1 MISTNQKYL
10 VPAIL
15 ALLVI
20 GYTILVFLSEGTIG
34 GADDMT
40 HYRYSRYAYQ
50 NPYFFLHHWGKPF
63 FTAVSSPFAQFG
75 YNGIRIF
82 NVLAGAAAAYF
93 TFRTAKLLKFQYPV
107 VAIFLVISAP
117 LYTMLM
123 LSGMTEILFSLVLIL
138 TIFLFYKKQY
148 VWSAILLSFLP
159 FVRTEGMVIFPF
171 FFLAYVWEKQWKAV
185 PFMLLGFV
193 FYSIVGSFHF
203 KDILWVIH
211 EMPYKGNAKD
221 IYGSGEL
228 LHYVI
233 ASKYIF
239 GIGLKVLMVLG
250 IVVWIMDPFLK
261 QKQERKD
268 WMMQMLVI
276 YLPFIAYFGAHSFV
290 WWKGLGNS
298 VGMIRVIAA
307 IVPSVALLSL
317 LGWSR
322 LMGMIPLKNIW
333 KQLLTTVLC
342 IFLVIIPHR
351 VYDIPVPL
359 GGTQKLV
366 KEASTWLKKS
376 EYFENKIY
384 YYDPFFCHFMGLNPY
399 DEERVRG
406 FVFNSDEP
414 EYNIQEGEIVI
425 WDAHFSANEGRFPLV
440 NIMNNPGF
448 KLVHLVRPVKT
459 FKVLGGYEYEI
470 YIFQRIMEDDGID
483 NHQIYEVLL
492 DNILNSEK

>member
-1 MISTNQKYL
+1 MDKYQKYL
-10 VPAIL
+10 VPV
-15 ALLVI
+15 LLFCLI
-20 GYTILVFLSEGTIG
+20 AGYTILVFLSEGTIG

-63 FTAVSSPFAQFG
+63 FTAISSPFAQFG

-82 NVLAGAAAAYF
+82 NVLTGAAAAYF
-93 TFRTAKLLKFQYPV
+93 AYRTAKILKIKYPILV
-107 VAIFLVISAP
+107 IFLVISSP

-138 TIFLFYKKQY
+138 SIFLFYKKHY
-148 VWSAILLSFLP
+148 IWSALLLSFLP
-159 FVRTEGMVIFPF
+159 FVRTEGVVILPLF
-171 FFLAYVWEKQWKAV
+171 FIAYAWQKQWKAL
-185 PFMLLGFV
+185 PFMLFGFV

-228 LHYVI
+228 FHYVG

-239 GIGLKVLMVLG
+239 GWALTVMIVAGLF
-250 IVVWIMDPFLK
+250 VWLLDPFLK
-261 QKQERKD
+261 AKKKRKE
-268 WMMQMLVI
+268 WLMEMLVI
-276 YLPFIAYFGAHSFV
+276 YMPFFLYLAAHSYV

-307 IVPSVALLSL
+307 IVPSAALLGA

-322 LMGMIPLKNIW
+322 LMEWIPLQKIW
-333 KQLLTTVLC
+333 KQAFTAVLC

-359 GGTQKLV
+359 GGTQILV
-366 KEASTWLKKS
+366 KEASHWLKES
-376 EYFENKIY
+376 EYFENRIY
-384 YYDPFFCHFMGLNPY
+384 YYDPFFCHFMNLNPY

-406 FVFNSDEP
+406 FVYDSDAP
-414 EYNIQEGEIVI
+414 ESNIQEGEMVI
-425 WDAHFSANEGRFPLV
+425 WDAHFSPNEGRLPLERL
-440 NIMNNPGF
+440 MDNPGF
-448 KLVHLVRPVKT
+448 RLVHLVRPRNT

-470 YIFQRIMEDDGID
+470 YIFQRIVEDDGLD
-483 NHQIYEVLL
+483 NHQIREHLL
-492 DNILNSEK
+492 RD